1 MIGIDVGGTRIK
13 AGRVDPDGHV
23 LGEAVVEVGSARG
36 PDDIVKLLVD
46 LIGTLDP
53 GGDSPVGIAAA
64 GVLDQRHGLVRESP
78 NFPAWRDFPLGVR
91 VAAATGR
98 HVALENDANAVV
110 WGEARAGAGRGFGT
124 LAGYTLGTGVGG
136 GLVLD
141 HHLWRGVRG
150 MAGELGHVTVVP
162 DGRPC
167 GCGNRGCLEQYAG
180 SVGIVRTLRES
191 SGPLADLAA
200 DPAHAAHLLAE
211 RAHAG
216 DPNARAVFADVG
228 RHLGVAAAAL
238 VQTLDLTL
246 VVLCGGIGEGAFDL
260 VAPSMDQ
267 ELVQRTFRSM
277 SAGVT
282 IRKGELGPAAGIIG
296 AALLAAAR

>member
-13 AGRVDPDGHV
+13 AGRVDPRGT
-23 LGEAVVEVGSARG
+23 LLAEQVVEVGDARD
-36 PDDIVKLLVD
+36 PDDIVKALVD
-46 LIGTLDP
+46 LVGALDP
-53 GGDSPVGIAAA
+53 SGDSPVGIAAA
-64 GVLDQRHGLVRESP
+64 GVLDQHHGIVRESP
-78 NFPAWRDFPLGVR
+78 NFPSWRDFPLGAR

-98 HVALENDANAVV
+98 RVTLDNDANAVV
-110 WGEARAGAGRGFGT
+110 WGEARAGAGRGFAT
-124 LAGYTLGTGVGG
+124 LAGYTLGTGIGG

-180 SVGIVRTLRES
+180 AVGILQTLAAGG
-191 SGPLADLAA
+191 GPLAALAA
-200 DPAHAAHLLAE
+200 EPAHAAHRLAQ

-216 DPNARAVFADVG
+216 DAEARRVFAEVG

-238 VQTLDLTL
+238 VHTLDLTL
-246 VVLCGGIGEGAFDL
+246 IVLCGGVGEGAFDL
-260 VAPSMDQ
+260 IAPSMEA
-267 ELVQRTFRSM
+267 ELVARTFRSM
-277 SAGVT
+277 GAGVT
-282 IRKGELGPAAGIIG
+282 LRRGELGAAAGIIG
-296 AALLAAAR
+296 AALLAAG